1 MQHGLSVVL
10 LNQWTDII
18 PRKLSRLHGINA
30 RDNGRQMMPDC
41 RPVVGRQFE
50 YGDFAIG
57 QILLIAEVL
66 VGGHKE
72 IELLLRELEQIPIL
86 ETSPPAALRAGAGMD
101 TKMFGQR
108 PRNALVEDKSHA
120 ASRAAS
126 ERSNTRQA
134 KSLVTEG
141 KHSINSSRV

>member
-1 MQHGLSVVL
+1 MPGCADTQHGLRVVL

-30 RDNGRQMMPDC
+30 RDNRHQMTPDC

-72 IELLLRELEQIPIL
+72 IELLLRELEKIAVFV
-86 ETSPPAALRAGAGMD
+86 SAPAFSLRACA
-101 TKMFGQR
+101 
-108 PRNALVEDKSHA
+108 
-120 ASRAAS
+120 
-126 ERSNTRQA
+126 
-134 KSLVTEG
+134 
-141 KHSINSSRV
+141 